1 MLHRKQK
8 HITTDTKETNC
19 EYTKRN
25 ATYCSEYIPQPVIN
39 LQLSLRHTI
48 STVQDTIPR
57 CEVFMLSSRRL

>member
-1 MLHRKQK
+1 M
-8 HITTDTKETNC
+8 
-19 EYTKRN
+19 KRN
-25 ATYCSEYIPQPVIN
+25 ATNCSEYIPQPVIN